1 MRTVSV
7 ALALLITSGALPA
20 ADLPAGVFDRVGGGG
35 MLHPDRPLAFDF
47 SPDGKHLASAGS
59 DGGVQIW
66 DVRKQTLLHTLSV
79 KDGSAPRLRYS
90 ADGKLLFVHFG
101 DDTLRRYEAAATY
114 KPLGTTAARRFDK
127 LSVSSDG
134 SLAAGLD
141 PADKLKVLEVQTGLE
156 KLELSEGRAACL
168 SPDGTGVARI
178 SPENVLEV
186 FAIPG
191 GKPLLTVQPTKGEEK
206 AILGELAFSPDGK
219 RVAVAPEW
227 MSGKVRVYEVAGGKA
242 VAAFDGIGPVR
253 FAGNDTLVARRT
265 GKVIVCNLRVP
276 SVTELADRAEA
287 FAVTAGGKTIATD
300 SGTGVGSSRIRLW
313 DAATREEVPTTADGQ
328 GGVLGTATAGG
339 SAWVVGPDRLSKWSP
354 GKKPVEAVKLPA
366 RVAAFAAT
374 ADRLF
379 VASADGVRT
388 VDAKSSGETALLP
401 NSPKG
406 LTLLAVSTDGT
417 TLAGTDAGRLVLCD
431 HTGANQ
437 RSWPL
442 PSVTVGV
449 AVQSSGKL
457 VAVLG
462 RDGFIRVWDTSTDPD
477 KPAER
482 WKTKLARSPN
492 GAVTFTPDGKA
503 LVVASM
509 LKVVVLEADGG
520 KQLTAFERSW
530 DDGPFVSVAVSVD
543 GTLIAAGT
551 LGTNGVAVWERS
563 SGVVV
568 SRMTG
573 SKTPLWRLAFADART
588 LLACG
593 GDGAAVAWDM
603 TDRHGK
609 PAPKPEELKEAWA
622 TLGHG
627 PRAFWEAGWVFADAT
642 DPWAAVADGI
652 AAGRK
657 VFADVD
663 ANAAKLGDADFDTR
677 EKATQALLAAG
688 VAALPAV
695 KAVADKSDVPEAK
708 RRADDL
714 LVKLTALANDPK
726 KAGPTDELSRLK
738 AAVRLVERLG
748 GSKADAALDELAKF
762 GGDVA
767 KEAEAAKR
775 RRKK

>member
-1 MRTVSV
+1 MRTASV
-7 ALALLITSGALPA
+7 ALGLLLASALPA
-20 ADLPAGVFDRVGGGG
+20 ADLLPAGVFDRVGGGG
-35 MLHPDRPLAFDF
+35 MLHPDRPHAFDF

-59 DGGVQIW
+59 DGAVRVW
-66 DVRKQTLLHTLSV
+66 DVKKQTLLHTLTMS
-79 KDGSAPRLRYS
+79 GGTAPRVRYS

-101 DDTLRRYEAAATY
+101 DDTLRRYEADTAY
-114 KPLGTTAARRFDK
+114 KPLGTTAARHFDK
-127 LSVSSDG
+127 MSVSADG

-141 PADKLKVLEVQTGLE
+141 PTDKLKVLEVKSGLE

-168 SPDGTGVARI
+168 SPDGTSVARI

-206 AILGELAFSPDGK
+206 ALLGELAFSPDGK

-227 MSGKVRVYEVAGGKA
+227 VSGKVRVYEVAGGKA

-253 FAGNDTLVARRT
+253 FVGNDTLVARRT
-265 GKVIVCNLRVP
+265 GRVIVCDLRAP
-276 SVTELADRAEA
+276 SVAELGDRADA
-287 FAVTAGGKTIATD
+287 FAVTADGKTIATD

-313 DAATREEVPTTADGQ
+313 DAATRQEVAAKDGQ
-328 GGVLGTATAGG
+328 SGVLGTATAGG
-339 SAWVVGPDRLSKWSP
+339 SAWVFTADRILSWSP
-354 GKKPVEAVKLPA
+354 GKKPTEAVRLPA
-366 RVAAFAAT
+366 RVSAFATT
-374 ADRLF
+374 ADKLF

-388 VDAKSSGETALLP
+388 VDAKAPAEPTLLP

-406 LTLLAVSTDGT
+406 LTLLAASADGT
-417 TLAGTDAGRLVLCD
+417 TLAGTDASRLVLCD
-431 HTGANQ
+431 NTGANQ
-437 RSWPL
+437 RSWAV
-442 PSVTVGV
+442 PSVAVGL
-449 AVQSSGKL
+449 AVQPNGKL
-457 VAVLG
+457 VAILG
-462 RDGFIRVWDTSTDPD
+462 RDGFIRVWDASTDPD
-477 KPAER
+477 KPVEK

-492 GAVTFTPDGKA
+492 GGVTFTPDGKA

-509 LKVVVLEADGG
+509 LKVFIFEADGG
-520 KQLTAFERSW
+520 KQLTAYERSW
-530 DDGPFVSVAVSVD
+530 DDGPFVSVAVSAD

-573 SKTPLWRLAFADART
+573 SKTPLWQLTFADART
-588 LLACG
+588 VLASG

-642 DPWAAVADGI
+642 DPWAAVADGV
-652 AAGRK
+652 AAARK

-695 KAVADKSDVPEAK
+695 KAVADKTDVPEAK

-714 LVKLTALANDPK
+714 VAKLTALADDPK

-748 GSKADAALDELAKF
+748 GPKADAALDELAKF

-767 KEAEAAKR
+767 KEAEAAKG

>member
-1 MRTVSV
+1 MRTLS
-7 ALALLITSGALPA
+7 AALLLLLAATVPA

-59 DGGVQIW
+59 DGSVRVW
-66 DVRKQTLLHTLSV
+66 DVKTQTLLHTLSV

-90 ADGKLLFVHFG
+90 ADGKLLFAHFG
-101 DDTLRRYEAAATY
+101 DDTLRRYAADVAY
-114 KPLGTTAARRFDK
+114 KPLGTTAARHLDK
-127 LSVSSDG
+127 MSVSADG
-134 SLAAGLD
+134 ALAAGLD
-141 PADKLKVLEVQTGLE
+141 LADKLKVLEVNTGLE
-156 KLELSEGRAACL
+156 RLVLDDGRGVCL
-168 SPDGTGVARI
+168 APDGTSVARV

-191 GKPLLTVQPTKGEEK
+191 GKPLLTVQPAKGEEK
-206 AILGELAFSPDGK
+206 ALLGELAFSPDGT

-227 MSGKVRVYEVAGGKA
+227 VSGKVRVYEVAGGKA

-253 FAGNDTLVARRT
+253 FVGNDTLVARRT
-265 GKVIVCNLRVP
+265 GKLIVCDLRAP

-287 FAVTAGGKTIATD
+287 FAVTADGKTIATD
-300 SGTGVGSSRIRLW
+300 NGTGVGSSRLRLW
-313 DAATREEVPTTADGQ
+313 DVATRQEVAAKAGGQ

-339 SAWVVGPDRLSKWSP
+339 SAWVVGPDRVWRWTP
-354 GKKPVEAVKLPA
+354 GKKPVEAAKPPA

-374 ADRLF
+374 ADKLF

-388 VDAKSSGETALLP
+388 VDAKSPGEPALLP

-406 LTLLAVSTDGT
+406 LSLLAASADGT
-417 TLAGTDAGRLVLCD
+417 TLAGAEAGQLVLCD
-431 HTGANQ
+431 TNGAN
-437 RSWPL
+437 RRGWAL
-442 PSVTVGV
+442 PAVAVGV
-449 AVQSSGKL
+449 AVSPNGKL
-457 VAVLG
+457 VTVLG
-462 RDGFIRVWDTSTDPD
+462 RDGFIRVWDTTADPD
-477 KPAER
+477 KPTER

-492 GAVTFTPDGKA
+492 GGVTFTPDGTA

-509 LKVVVLEADGG
+509 LKVVVFEADGG
-520 KQLTAFERSW
+520 KQLTAYERSW
-530 DDGPFVSVAVSVD
+530 DDGPFVSVAVSAD

-551 LGTNGVAVWERS
+551 LGTNGVAVWERA
-563 SGVVV
+563 SGTVVT
-568 SRMTG
+568 RMTG
-573 SKTPLWRLAFADART
+573 SKTSLWQLAFADART

-603 TDRHGK
+603 TDRRGK
-609 PAPKPEELKEAWA
+609 PAPTADELKAAWA

-642 DPWAAVADGI
+642 DPWPAIADGI
-652 AAGRK
+652 AAARK
-657 VFADVD
+657 TFADVER
-663 ANAAKLGDADFDTR
+663 NAAKLGDADFDTR

-695 KAVADKSDVPEAK
+695 KAVAENSDLPEAK

-714 LVKLTALANDPK
+714 VAKLTALANDPK
-726 KAGPTDELSRLK
+726 KAGPTDERSRLR
-738 AAVRLVERLG
+738 AGVRLAERLG
-748 GSKADAALDELAKF
+748 GPKADAALDELTEF

-767 KEAEAAKR
+767 KEAEAAR
-775 RRKK
+775 GRLKK